1 MSLAGRVGTYF
12 LQNADSLFD
21 IDLSVTCELD
31 QGVGDLLS
39 PYLQVLLEILGGYQG
54 ILDSLL
60 GSSSDLLPV
69 CQHEQPCL
77 LLTDWPG
84 NRAERQWQHPQSW
97 RRRYLRIFGFASQCH
112 LLHSWRLQLGSFRES
127 QR

>member
-1 MSLAGRVGTYF
+1 VSLARWVGTYF

-31 QGVGDLLS
+31 QCVGDLLS

-69 CQHEQPCL
+69 CQQ
-77 LLTDWPG
+77 
-84 NRAERQWQHPQSW
+84 N
-97 RRRYLRIFGFASQCH
+97 
-112 LLHSWRLQLGSFRES
+112 
-127 QR
+127 